1 MNFEILFLPIFAFVV
16 VYVVGGFLTA
26 MIDAL
31 WP

>member
-1 MNFEILFLPIFAFVV
+1 MSMIETLYIFVFFLIC
-16 VYVVGGFLTA
+16 GGFLTA